1 MMPRIRRIL
10 FASDFSKASTKAF
23 TTAVTL
29 AKANGSTLTILH
41 VLAPLTPIMPEQY
54 IGDQTWEQIDLERR
68 QWAKRELA
76 KLAEKAKKGGVRATE
91 LLVEGEPAG
100 QIVRAARSK
109 NADLLVVG
117 THGRTGLTKFFL
129 GSVAARIVATALCP
143 VVTVRG
149 R

>member
-29 AKANGSTLTILH
+29 AKASGSTLTILH

-68 QWAKRELA
+68 QWAKREFA
-76 KLAEKAKKGGVRATE
+76 KLAEKAKKAAFAPRSFSSKANRRGTLSARPDPRTPIFWSSAHT
-91 LLVEGEPAG
+91 AG
-100 QIVRAARSK
+100 
-109 NADLLVVG
+109 
-117 THGRTGLTKFFL
+117 L
-129 GSVAARIVATALCP
+129 G
-143 VVTVRG
+143 
-149 R
+149 